1 MLVLILTIGKITE
14 GLSEETDFALKNL
27 FPPSKGE
34 LVKLHSHTR
43 PIA

>member
-1 MLVLILTIGKITE
+1 MLTLIIGKVTE

-34 LVKLHSHTR
+34 
-43 PIA
+43 PAQ